1 MKLSI
6 VILNW
11 NAAEDT
17 IRCVGDIT
25 SWKRLQPTIWV
36 VDNASIDDSAEAIA
50 RECPTVR
57 LIRNQANL
65 GFAGGNNQGIEA
77 SLATDNAPILLLN
90 NDAFIGE
97 EDVIRLMRTLQS
109 NNHIGFVGPL
119 LFDASNKNKL
129 LSAGGKNP
137 VKHHHSHIYE
147 IPADE
152 SIYPVE
158 YIPGTVILGRAEV
171 FQTVGLLD
179 EDYFFNIEVADL
191 CMRAKQHGYISV
203 IDTRAQASHAL
214 SRSSSFRDTLYPYYV
229 IRNRFLFIRKHYAW
243 NVFLYSFWI
252 IYSLA
257 LWLKVQLNGQ
267 SKLGKA
273 ISLGLIDGLR
283 GRFGGQNKRVLTRCI
298 EKSDTSLKPGEAK
311 QYL

>member
-50 RECPTVR
+50 RECPAVR
-57 LIRNQANL
+57 LIRNQTNL
-65 GFAGGNNQGIEA
+65 GFAGGNNLGIDA
-77 SLATDNAPILLLN
+77 SLATGNAPILLLN
-90 NDAFIGE
+90 NDALIGE
-97 EDVIRLMRTLQS
+97 DDVIRLMRTLQS

-119 LFDASNKNKL
+119 LFDAEDENRL
-129 LSAGGKNP
+129 LSAGGRNP

-147 IPADE
+147 IPTDE
-152 SIYPVE
+152 PVYPIE

-171 FQTVGLLD
+171 FRTVGLLD
-179 EDYFFNIEVADL
+179 EDYFFNMEVADL
-191 CMRAKQHGYISV
+191 CMRARQHGYISV
-203 IDTRAQASHAL
+203 IDTRAQAAHAL
-214 SRSSSFRDTLYPYYV
+214 SRSSSFRDTLYPYYI
-229 IRNRFLFIRKHYAW
+229 IRNRFLFIHKHYAR

-257 LWLKVQLNGQ
+257 LCLKVQLSGQ
-267 SKLGKA
+267 SRLGKA

-283 GRFGGQNKRVLTRCI
+283 GRFGGQNERVLTRCI